1 MMRLLLPELSRAVRD
16 DLRRPDEVLK
26 VTIEPT
32 MMRPEDVPYH
42 EDEPLMIHYYDDAHY
57 LRVALKTCQHDGT
70 LWSSDG
76 RRREDH
82 IRLGRCGGSWNCA
95 DG

>member
-1 MMRLLLPELSRAVRD
+1 MMM
-16 DLRRPDEVLK
+16 
-26 VTIEPT
+26 IEPT
-32 MMRPEDVPYH
+32 MMRPEDVPCT
-42 EDEPLMIHYYDDAHY
+42 EDEPLMIHYYDDEHC

-82 IRLGRCGGSWNCA
+82 IRLGRRGGSWDSA
-95 DG
+95 DGWRTCHNRYEMIIKKVTTGRSALAR